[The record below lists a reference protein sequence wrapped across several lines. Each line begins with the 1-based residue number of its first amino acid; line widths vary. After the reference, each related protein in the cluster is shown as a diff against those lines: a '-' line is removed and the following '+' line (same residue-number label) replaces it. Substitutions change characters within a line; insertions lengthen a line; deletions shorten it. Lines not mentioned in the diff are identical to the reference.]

1 MNITDLTI
9 ASGAQKSRSG
19 MSIFSKLYYRYKK
32 ILKVIKLYLIIAG
45 PGIIVMVADNDAGGI
60 TTYTAT
66 GAKFGFHLI
75 WFLIL
80 LGPIAYYVQEMTVRL
95 GAVTKRGHAEAI
107 FHSFGAFW
115 GWFSLLDLV
124 LVDWL
129 TMITEFIGM
138 TAALSIFG
146 VPPIVTVI
154 ISWVIMATMVLQGR
168 YWTWEKLALV
178 FCGLNLIYIP
188 AAIMINPPVDKILH
202 GSLIPQLP
210 SGGFTNELFFF
221 LMANIGTTIAP
232 WMIFFQQSAVVDKG
246 MQEKDMLWGKID
258 TAIGSLATVVVA
270 AGCVILT
277 ATLLPGR
284 DINDAATA
292 AIQFMGINRYVGA
305 FLAIGLFD
313 AGFLG
318 AICIS
323 LASSWAFGEVFGWA
337 HSLNNKLKEAPWFY
351 AYYFFDLLL
360 AGTVVLIPRA
370 PLVLITL
377 FVQVIAV
384 TLLPAALVFLIVLL
398 NDEETMGEYKNTRFQ
413 NFANISI
420 VAMIIIVSTLYG
432 ISAIFPNILK

>member
-1 MNITDLTI
+1 MNIL
-9 ASGAQKSRSG
+9 SQ
-19 MSIFSKLYYRYKK
+19 FYYRYKK
-32 ILKVIKLYLIIAG
+32 ILKTIRLYLIIAG

-66 GAKFGFHLI
+66 GAQYGFHLI

-80 LGPIAYYVQEMTVRL
+80 LGPVAYYVQEMTVRL

-124 LVDWL
+124 FLDWL

-138 TAALSIFG
+138 TAAVSIFG

-154 ISWVIMATMVLQGR
+154 AGWILMGTMVLQGR
-168 YWTWEKLALV
+168 YWTWEKAALV

-188 AAIMINPPVDKILH
+188 AAFMINPPVDKILH
-202 GSLIPQLP
+202 GSFIPHLP
-210 SGGFTNELFFF
+210 PGGFTNALFFL

-258 TAIGSLATVVVA
+258 TGVGSLLTVIVA

-277 ATLLPGR
+277 ATLLPGQMI
-284 DINDAATA
+284 DDAATA
-292 AIQFMGINRYVGA
+292 ALRFMPIHHYVGA
-305 FLAIGLFD
+305 LLAIGLFD

-337 HSLNNKLKEAPWFY
+337 HSLNHKVKEAPWFY

-360 AGTVVLIPRA
+360 AGTVVLIPHA

-384 TLLPAALVFLIVLL
+384 TLLPAALVFLILLL
-398 NDEETMGEYKNTRFQ
+398 NNEETMGQYQNTLFQ
-413 NFANISI
+413 NVANIGI
-420 VAMIIIVSTLYG
+420 VVVIIVISTLYG
-432 ISAIFPNILK
+432 ISAIFPKILGG

>member
-1 MNITDLTI
+1 VNIL
-9 ASGAQKSRSG
+9 SR
-19 MSIFSKLYYRYKK
+19 LYYRHKK
-32 ILKVIKLYLIIAG
+32 LWKTIRLYLLIAG

-66 GAKFGFHLI
+66 GAQFGFHLI

-80 LGPIAYYVQEMTVRL
+80 LGPVAYFVQEMTVRL

-107 FHSFGAFW
+107 FHSFGSFW

-154 ISWVIMATMVLQGR
+154 GAWIVMGAMVLQGR
-168 YWTWEKLALV
+168 YWTWEKIALA
-178 FCGLNLIYIP
+178 FCALNLIYIP
-188 AAIMINPPVDKILH
+188 AAFMINPPVDKIIH
-202 GSLIPQLP
+202 GSFIPSLP
-210 SGGFTNELFFF
+210 PGGFTNALFF
-221 LMANIGTTIAP
+221 LIMANIGTTIAP
-232 WMIFFQQSAVVDKG
+232 WMVFFQQSAVVDKG

-258 TAIGSLATVVVA
+258 TGVGSVLTVVVA
-270 AGCVILT
+270 AFCVILT
-277 ATLLPGR
+277 ATLLPGQP
-284 DINDAATA
+284 INDAAQA
-292 AIQFMGINRYVGA
+292 AIQFLGINKYVGA

-337 HSLNNKLKEAPWFY
+337 HSLNHKVKEAPWFY

-360 AGTVVLIPRA
+360 AGTVVLIPHA

-398 NDEETMGEYKNTRFQ
+398 NDEATMGKYKNTLFQ
-413 NFANISI
+413 NVANIGI
-420 VAMIIIVSTLYG
+420 VVVIIVVSTLYG
-432 ISAIFPNILK
+432 ISAVFPNILK